1 MNISVTRVTSGVAM
15 TTNVTDLKE
24 RRFVAIMENSRL
36 MFLRTE
42 TVVLSHKLLRNIR
55 KIYLKLIK
63 R

>member
-1 MNISVTRVTSGVAM
+1 MNISVTKVTSEVAM
-15 TTNVTDLKE
+15 TTTVTELRE

-36 MFLRTE
+36 IFLRTE
-42 TVVLSHKLLRNIR
+42 TVVLSHKLLRSVR